1 MVSQDFDMKPFS
13 SVPVN
18 LHLGLVLS
26 EQGAG
31 VAVVTMAPGEQWTQ
45 ETGVI
50 HGGLVA
56 TLADTAAVYALR
68 SGLPSGHIMTSIEF
82 KLNFLSPARADKG
95 TLVARARVVRQGRRV
110 GVCDVD
116 VEQAALVVAKGLF
129 TYLFLEGKA

>member
-1 MVSQDFDMKPFS
+1 MKPFS

-31 VAVVTMAPGEQWTQ
+31 VAVVTMAPGEHWTQ

-50 HGGLVA
+50 HGGLLA

-68 SGLPSGHIMTSIEF
+68 PALRSGHVMTSIEF

-129 TYLFLEGKA
+129 TYLFLEAKA

>member
-1 MVSQDFDMKPFS
+1 MRQNKALMKPFS

-18 LHLGLVLS
+18 LHLGLVLT

-31 VAVVTMAPGEQWTQ
+31 IAVVTMPPDEHWTQ

-50 HGGLVA
+50 HGGLLA

-68 SGLPSGHIMTSIEF
+68 PGLPSGHIMTSIEF
-82 KLNFLSPARADKG
+82 KLNFLSAARADQG

-129 TYLFLEGKA
+129 TYLFLEAKP